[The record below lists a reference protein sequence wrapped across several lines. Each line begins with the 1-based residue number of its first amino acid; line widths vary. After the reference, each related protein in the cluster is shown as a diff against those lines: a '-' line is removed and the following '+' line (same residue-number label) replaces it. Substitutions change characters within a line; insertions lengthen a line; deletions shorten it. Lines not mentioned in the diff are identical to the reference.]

1 MALIDLIGWMDENT
15 GKDIVWYVKR
25 LSANDTLACGSH
37 QAGPYIPKA
46 FLFHVFPLLNHP
58 EEENPYIWFD
68 LYIDSHSQEKITA
81 KAVWYN
87 NSLRGGSRNEARLT
101 NLGGQKSALLDS
113 ESTGSLAVFA
123 FHKDTSVGTSFCRIW
138 LCATESEDDVVE
150 ERIGLVD
157 PGKYQI
163 WTVDRQESN
172 LLDSTKTSTSC
183 SLQPSE
189 IPALWLEKFPTGA
202 EIIRQTIALCP
213 AKDVGIDLRLM
224 KRRACEFEIFSSVEQ
239 ALELPFIKKGFETV
253 DDFVNLAQTILQR
266 RKARSGRSL
275 ELHIFQIFIE
285 ENLRQDI
292 DFQYQIESESGK
304 KPDFLFPN
312 GAAYKNENFSSDKL
326 RMLAVKTTC
335 KDRWRQI
342 LNEAARI
349 PQKHL
354 LTLQKGV
361 SVNQFREMQE
371 ANVCLI
377 VPEPLISYYP
387 EAVRPHLQTLE
398 DFIREVRLVNS

>member
-123 FHKDTSVGTSFCRIW
+123 FHKDTSVGT
-138 LCATESEDDVVE
+138 
-150 ERIGLVD
+150 
-157 PGKYQI
+157 
-163 WTVDRQESN
+163 
-172 LLDSTKTSTSC
+172 
-183 SLQPSE
+183 
-189 IPALWLEKFPTGA
+189 
-202 EIIRQTIALCP
+202 
-213 AKDVGIDLRLM
+213 
-224 KRRACEFEIFSSVEQ
+224 
-239 ALELPFIKKGFETV
+239 
-253 DDFVNLAQTILQR
+253 
-266 RKARSGRSL
+266 
-275 ELHIFQIFIE
+275 IFQIFIE